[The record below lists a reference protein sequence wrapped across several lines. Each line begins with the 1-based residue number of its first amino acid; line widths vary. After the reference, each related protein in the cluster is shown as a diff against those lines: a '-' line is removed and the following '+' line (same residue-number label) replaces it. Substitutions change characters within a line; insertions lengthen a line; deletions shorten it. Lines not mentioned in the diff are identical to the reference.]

1 VELNEIA
8 YKESAISRYALAQ
21 LALSSAVEL
30 DRYQNGGALD
40 EGLLNKLADA
50 LTSTSTPNSPSG
62 PNRFFAVGYHKPY
75 MRLYGHGT
83 EQTQSVDAVR
93 AFLAQ
98 KAASIRTFLEHP
110 SGDQADELASFCAD
124 LHHELSSEQLTEIR
138 LAKRRRT
145 RAPERLTAASLC

>member
-1 VELNEIA
+1 MPRG
-8 YKESAISRYALAQ
+8 ESAAISRYTLAQ

-30 DRYQNGGALD
+30 DRYQNGAAFDGEKL
-40 EGLLNKLADA
+40 EKLADA
-50 LTSTSTPNSPSG
+50 LTSTSSPNSPSG

-75 MRLYGHGT
+75 MRLYGHGGADS
-83 EQTQSVDAVR
+83 QSVIAVR

-98 KAASIRTFLEHP
+98 KAASLRSFLDHP
-110 SGDQADELASFCAD
+110 SIEQADELASFCAD

-145 RAPERLTAASLC
+145 RAPERLTPASLC